1 MSKQSPPVW
10 EVIDRQQGVVGC
22 WCVEWGEEEDEE
34 IEDKKPAKCLHS
46 NQLCDTFWRS
56 DKQKSLWVWL
66 LVDTKFTTALIR
78 GGLVANYQRAEK
90 IGTMRAIGLFQWQTF
105 AVAVVCRLCF
115 SKGGHIFGHWP
126 NFTSF
131 DFCPPQKRK
140 AVPGNGDVGPV
151 WVEDPGHLLQG
162 LHLVWGEQ
170 VSEGSQEGGVHQF
183 SHCLPLKSKE

>member
-66 LVDTKFTTALIR
+66 LVDTKFAAALIR

-115 SKGGHIFGHWP
+115 SIDPTLHALIFAH
-126 NFTSF
+126 
-131 DFCPPQKRK
+131 RK
-140 AVPGNGDVGPV
+140 
-151 WVEDPGHLLQG
+151 
-162 LHLVWGEQ
+162 
-170 VSEGSQEGGVHQF
+170 SEKQ
-183 SHCLPLKSKE
+183 CLAMEMSDLFE